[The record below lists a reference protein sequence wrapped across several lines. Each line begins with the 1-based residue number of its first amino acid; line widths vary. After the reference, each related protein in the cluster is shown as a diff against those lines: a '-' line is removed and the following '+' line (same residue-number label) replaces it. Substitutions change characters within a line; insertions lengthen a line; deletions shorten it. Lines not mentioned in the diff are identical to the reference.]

1 MNEFSRSI
9 VKKLGY
15 SFFANIISLLVSV
28 GTVAILPKY
37 MTVQDYGMYQ
47 LFLFYFGYVGFLHFG
62 VLGGGIVRY
71 AGSSYHDLDYSSLK
85 SQCMILMGLL
95 LLQLLI
101 FYIINVILSIF
112 TDFIIVCLFVLSTVA
127 QHIIWYSI
135 SMLQMSNRIE
145 DASKIL
151 LVERVIWG
159 FLSISLVLI
168 GYDNAMHIIYI
179 FTATRILVMI
189 YSCQFIP
196 EIVWAPICLTNA
208 IWKEFN
214 LNFKIGFPI
223 TLSDICSILVIGV
236 IRFSISDVWDITIF
250 AKTSLILSITFFF
263 LTFIS
268 SASTVLLPALK
279 QLRGSIAD
287 YIYIPLNCLTS
298 SFFLIALIGFYPM
311 KLLISFWIPQ
321 YADSLIYMGILFP
334 ILYFESKFN
343 LLVTTYLKKILKTQI
358 IFYINLVATF
368 ISLIGCF
375 LCCYYFRNLFLS
387 LFLITFVLGI
397 RYTLGEFL
405 LSGFL
410 NSFNKILPGYIASLI
425 LIVLFEVSV
434 FLPDTLY
441 GFALYSFCIV
451 GYICISLK
459 YLHNSWMKIKLLVV
473 D

>member
-71 AGSSYHDLDYSSLK
+71 AGISYYDLDYSSLK
-85 SQCMILMGLL
+85 SQCMILMVLL
-95 LLQLLI
+95 ILQLLI
-101 FYIINVILSIF
+101 LCIINRVLSIF
-112 TDFIIVCLFVLSTVA
+112 TDFIIVFLFVLSTVA

-151 LVERVIWG
+151 LVERVAWG

-189 YSCQFIP
+189 YSCQFIL
-196 EIVWAPICLTNA
+196 EIVWAPICLTNT
-208 IWKEFN
+208 IWKEFE

-250 AKTSLILSITFFF
+250 AKTSLILSMTFFF

-287 YIYIPLNCLTS
+287 SIYLPLNCLTS

-311 KLLISFWIPQ
+311 KLLIRFWIPQ

-358 IFYINLVATF
+358 IFYINLFATS

-375 LCCYYFRNLFLS
+375 LCCYYFQDLFLS
-387 LFLITFVLGI
+387 LFLITFVLGV

-405 LSGFL
+405 LSRFL
-410 NSFNKILPGYIASLI
+410 NSFNKILPEYIASLV

-441 GFALYSFCIV
+441 GFGLYSFCII
-451 GYICISLK
+451 GYISIYLK
-459 YLHNSWMKIKLLVV
+459 CLHNSWVKIRLLII